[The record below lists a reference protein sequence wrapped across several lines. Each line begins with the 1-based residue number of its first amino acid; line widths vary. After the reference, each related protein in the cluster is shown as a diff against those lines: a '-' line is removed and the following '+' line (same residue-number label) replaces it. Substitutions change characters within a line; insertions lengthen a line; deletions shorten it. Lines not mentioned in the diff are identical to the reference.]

1 MSSSY
6 GLLGEDFL
14 LFGNISELGLQR
26 VVYGCDIVE
35 TGDFYGQRAYGI
47 MGFGRGDVS
56 IVDQLLE
63 NHVIRDSFSLCY
75 GGMDFG
81 GGVMILVGINPLAH
95 MVFTKSDFGR
105 NNMSQLPK
113 NFPPVDMVFVD
124 GNKPTLSPEKYLFQH
139 FKVCGAYCLGIF
151 PNQKNPTSHLGG
163 IVVHNTLVT
172 YNRENKR
179 IGFWKTNCSEI
190 WDRQNSFLPP
200 PSPSTPVV
208 SGLDNRKSNT
218 RLYHQL
224 LADLLV
230 LNPMELSEFLTVSE
244 SIVSDSLESK
254 ELF

>member
-1 MSSSY
+1 M
-6 GLLGEDFL
+6 GESRE
-14 LFGNISELGLQR
+14 N
-26 VVYGCDIVE
+26 
-35 TGDFYGQRAYGI
+35 GDFYGQRADGI

-63 NHVIRDSFSLCY
+63 NHVIRDSFFLCY

-95 MVFTKSDFGR
+95 MVFTKSYFGR
-105 NNMSQLPK
+105 SWEAAKKNTRVFGGKHGTILDSGTTYAYLPEAAFK
-113 NFPPVDMVFVD
+113 AF
-124 GNKPTLSPEKYLFQH
+124 KSAH
-139 FKVCGAYCLGIF
+139 FKVCGAYCLGNS

-179 IGFWKTNCSEI
+179 IGCRKTNCSEI
-190 WDRQNSFLPP
+190 WDRQNSFPPP

-218 RLYHQL
+218 RLFHQL

-230 LNPMELSEFLTVSE
+230 LNLMELSEFLTVSE

-254 ELF
+254 ELFEFFY